1 MQCTIYFALNLPSD
15 DDSYSIKLKW
25 GEFEAKTS
33 SEKAK
38 NGVVEYF
45 KVLTINDAKFPT
57 NVVADLPDIFLY
69 L

>member
-1 MQCTIYFALNLPSD
+1 MD

-25 GEFEAKTS
+25 GEFETKTS